1 MKLREVNF
9 YLDWPVSIKITNLR
23 RFIIDNLME
32 KGRVLRWAIVDIKNS
47 EDFSTKKI
55 RINAVLINP
64 IYP

>member
-1 MKLREVNF
+1 MKLREVDF
-9 YLDWPVSIKITNLR
+9 YLDWPASKKITNLR

-55 RINAVLINP
+55 RINAVLITSINP
-64 IYP
+64 

>member
-1 MKLREVNF
+1 MKLREVDF

>member
-1 MKLREVNF
+1 MKLREVDF

-64 IYP
+64 INP